1 MPLASSWK
9 AGLPANRFAMP
20 GAPFREAA
28 GRGHLWFQVD
38 GDQLL
43 PDRFVGIRGIRSD
56 DRSGIKRGG
65 FEGALDRVAFIGV
78 SQGAIA
84 ALYAVVS
91 GRWNVGALIEYKAFS
106 PVPVSSGSSGTPVLL
121 VHGQND
127 RTIQPFAS
135 TLAASLLKTA
145 GYKVDLKIKPGARD
159 TISMMDARLGLDF
172 LRKHLA

>member
-1 MPLASSWK
+1 
-9 AGLPANRFAMP
+9 MP

-91 GRWNVGALIEYKAFS
+91 GRWDVGALIEYKAFS

-135 TLAASLLKTA
+135 TLAASQLKTL
-145 GYKVDLKIKPGARD
+145 V
-159 TISMMDARLGLDF
+159 TRLI
-172 LRKHLA
+172 

>member
-1 MPLASSWK
+1 LLRPGRPVYLLTGSQR
-9 AGLPANRFAMP
+9 PARPFAKP
-20 GAPFREAA
+20 PDAVTFGFK
-28 GRGHLWFQVD
+28 VD

-135 TLAASLLKTA
+135 TLAASQLKTA
-145 GYKVDLKIKPGARD
+145 GYKVDLIEPVARD

>member
-1 MPLASSWK
+1 MIDQASSAGDSK
-9 AGLPANRFAMP
+9 AHSIVSRF
-20 GAPFREAA
+20 
-28 GRGHLWFQVD
+28 
-38 GDQLL
+38 
-43 PDRFVGIRGIRSD
+43 
-56 DRSGIKRGG
+56 
-65 FEGALDRVAFIGV
+65 GV

>member
-1 MPLASSWK
+1 MPLAASWK
-9 AGLPANRFAMP
+9 AGLPAARFATP

-28 GRGHLWFQVD
+28 GPGHLWFQVD

-43 PDRFVGIRGIRSD
+43 PDRFAGIPGIRSD

-91 GRWNVGALIEYKAFS
+91 GRWDVGALIEYKAFS

-135 TLAASLLKTA
+135 TLAASQLKTL
-145 GYKVDLKIKPGARD
+145 V
-159 TISMMDARLGLDF
+159 TRLI
-172 LRKHLA
+172 

>member
-1 MPLASSWK
+1 
-9 AGLPANRFAMP
+9 MP